1 MNVKGR
7 SRLVLRFKTLHQRS
21 NTVPGVIRMKR
32 TKHLIAFSLL
42 VPVLFFALIGC
53 SSPGPAAPATTDP
66 VTVPTQTD
74 PTVNPAVPSET
85 DPTIKPIAPS
95 EKPVEPTIPAEPT
108 APVTPTVP
116 TEPTIPST
124 PSEPVE
130 EVPPVPDLPVPPV
143 TYGAG
148 THGQIVK
155 DIQNRLTV
163 FGYKI
168 SIDGDFGLITQWAV
182 RDFQNR
188 NSLPVTGI
196 VDVMTLEKLSLEP
209 TDSTRFPGPSSEIL
223 LTKGARGDE
232 VLELQVY
239 LNRFNYRLV
248 LDGIFGNATLWAL
261 KDFQK
266 RNGIPVTGAADGV
279 TYQKL
284 ALEPTSK
291 TRYSGPP
298 AATSISAS
306 KAEAFVNNKGLSS
319 PSEYLIWVSTPTT
332 HLYIFQGSAG
342 NWKLIKDMRCTVGKP
357 STPTIKGTFS
367 VIGKGGYFTVPDHE
381 EWICRYYTQFYGDFL
396 IHSVVYD
403 WDLNLVDGRL
413 GMYLSKGCV
422 RVSLTNA
429 KFIYDNMPYG
439 TTVYVN

>member
-1 MNVKGR
+1 M
-7 SRLVLRFKTLHQRS
+7 LRFKTLHQRS
-21 NTVPGVIRMKR
+21 STVPGVIAMKVC
-32 TKHLIAFSLL
+32 KNLIALLL
-42 VPVLFFALIGC
+42 VPVLFVVLTAC
-53 SSPGPAAPATTDP
+53 SSLIPAVPTTTDP

-74 PTVNPAVPSET
+74 PTVTPTVPSET
-85 DPTIKPIAPS
+85 DPTIKPTVPS
-95 EKPVEPTIPAEPT
+95 EKPVEPTVPSEPT
-108 APVTPTVP
+108 VPVSPTVP
-116 TEPTIPST
+116 TEPTTAPESPTIPET
-124 PSEPVE
+124 PAVPAE
-130 EVPPVPDLPVPPV
+130 EVPPAPEVPEPPV
-143 TYGAG
+143 TYGTG
-148 THGQIVK
+148 IHGQIVK
-155 DIQNRLTV
+155 DIQTRLTF

-188 NSLPVTGI
+188 NSLPVTGV

-209 TDSTRFPGPSSEIL
+209 TDSTRFTGPFSETPL
-223 LTKGARGDE
+223 KKGAKGDE

-248 LDGIFGNATLWAL
+248 LDGNFGNATLWAL

-266 RNGIPVTGAADGV
+266 RNGIPVTGIADEP
-279 TYQKL
+279 TYKKL

-367 VIGKGGYFTVPDHE
+367 VIGKGGYFSVPDHE

-422 RVSLTNA
+422 RVSLANA
-429 KFIYDNMPYG
+429 KFIYDNMPNG

>member
-1 MNVKGR
+1 M
-7 SRLVLRFKTLHQRS
+7 HQKS
-21 NTVPGVIRMKR
+21 SIVPGVINMKVM
-32 TKHLIAFSLL
+32 KHLIAFGLLISLL
-42 VPVLFFALIGC
+42 FVVLSGC
-53 SSPGPAAPATTDP
+53 SSRIPSTTDP
-66 VTVPTQTD
+66 VTVPTQTE
-74 PTVNPAVPSET
+74 PSPNPAVPSEPVPSVK
-85 DPTIKPIAPS
+85 PTEPT
-95 EKPVEPTIPAEPT
+95 EKPVEPT
-108 APVTPTVP
+108 VPTVP
-116 TEPTIPST
+116 TTPEPTVPAEDV
-124 PSEPVE
+124 PPAP
-130 EVPPVPDLPVPPV
+130 EVPEPPV
-143 TYGAG
+143 TYNAG
-148 THGQIVK
+148 SHGQIVK

-163 FGYKI
+163 FGYKL
-168 SIDGDFGLITQWAV
+168 SVDGDFGLITQWAV
-182 RDFQNR
+182 RDFQAR
-188 NSLPVTGI
+188 NSIPVTGT
-196 VDVMTLEKLSLEP
+196 VDKSTLDALTLEP
-209 TDSTRFPGPSSEIL
+209 TDSTRYPGPSSDIPL
-223 LTKGARGDE
+223 AKGAKGDE

-248 LDGIFGNATLWAL
+248 LDGIFGSATSWAL

-266 RNGIPVTGAADGV
+266 RNGIPVTGIADGA

-332 HLYIFQGSAG
+332 HLYIFKGSAG
-342 NWKLIKDMRCTVGKP
+342 NWKLLKDMRCTVGKP

-403 WDLNLVDGRL
+403 WDLKLVDGRL

-422 RVSLTNA
+422 RVSLANA
-429 KFIYDNMPYG
+429 KYIYDNMPYG

>member
-1 MNVKGR
+1 
-7 SRLVLRFKTLHQRS
+7 
-21 NTVPGVIRMKR
+21 MKSM
-32 TKHLIAFSLL
+32 KHIIAFGLL
-42 VPVLFFALIGC
+42 VPLLFVTLFGC
-53 SSPGPAAPATTDP
+53 SSRVPAVPSATDP
-66 VTVPTQTD
+66 VTAPSQTD

-85 DPTIKPIAPS
+85 VPAVPS
-95 EKPVEPTIPAEPT
+95 EKPTE
-108 APVTPTVP
+108 PTVP
-116 TEPTIPST
+116 ETPAAPPEAVPPT
-124 PSEPVE
+124 E
-130 EVPPVPDLPVPPV
+130 EVPATPEPPV
-143 TYGAG
+143 IYGLG
-148 THGQIVK
+148 VHGQIVK
-155 DIQNRLTV
+155 DIQTRLTA

-188 NSLPVTGI
+188 NSTPVTGA
-196 VDVMTLEKLSLEP
+196 VDVITMEKLMLEP
-209 TDSTRFPGPSSEIL
+209 TDSTRFPGPSSDIPL
-223 LTKGARGDE
+223 AKGAKSDE

-248 LDGIFGNATLWAL
+248 LDGIFGSATSWAL

-266 RNGIPVTGAADGV
+266 RNGIPVTGIADV
-279 TYQKL
+279 ATYQKL

-291 TRYSGPP
+291 TRYSGSP

-332 HLYIFQGSAG
+332 HLYIFKGSAG
-342 NWKLIKDMRCTVGKP
+342 NWKLLKDMRCTVGKP

-403 WDLNLVDGRL
+403 WDLKLVDGRL

-422 RVSLTNA
+422 RVSLANA
-429 KFIYDNMPYG
+429 KYIYDTMPYG

>member
-1 MNVKGR
+1 M
-7 SRLVLRFKTLHQRS
+7 HQKS
-21 NTVPGVIRMKR
+21 SIVPGVINMKAM
-32 TKHLIAFSLL
+32 KHLIAFGLLVSLL
-42 VPVLFFALIGC
+42 FVVLNGC
-53 SSPGPAAPATTDP
+53 SSSIPSSTDP
-66 VTVPTQTD
+66 VTVPTQNEPSSN
-74 PTVNPAVPSET
+74 PTVPSET
-85 DPTIKPIAPS
+85 YPSVKPTEPT
-95 EKPVEPTIPAEPT
+95 EKPVEPT
-108 APVTPTVP
+108 VPTVP
-116 TEPTIPST
+116 TTPEPTVPA
-124 PSEPVE
+124 E
-130 EVPPVPDLPVPPV
+130 EVPPAPEVPEPPV
-143 TYGAG
+143 TYSAG
-148 THGQIVK
+148 SHGQVVK

-168 SIDGDFGLITQWAV
+168 SVDGDFGLITQWAV
-182 RDFQNR
+182 RDFQAR
-188 NSLPVTGI
+188 NSIPVTGT
-196 VDVMTLEKLSLEP
+196 VDTATLDALSLEP
-209 TDSTRFPGPSSEIL
+209 TDSTRFLGPSSDIPL
-223 LTKGARGDE
+223 AKGAKGDE

-239 LNRFNYRLV
+239 LNRFNYRLA
-248 LDGIFGNATLWAL
+248 LDGIFGSATSWAL

-266 RNGIPVTGAADGV
+266 RNGIPVTGIADGA

-332 HLYIFQGSAG
+332 HLYIFKGSAG
-342 NWKLIKDMRCTVGKP
+342 NWELLKDMRCTVGKP

-403 WDLNLVDGRL
+403 WDLKLVDGRL

-422 RVSLTNA
+422 RVSLANA
-429 KFIYDNMPYG
+429 KYIYDNMPYG